1 MENLGKRIDVIL
13 VSNKNDSL
21 KWTSKSIYMSQ
32 KVFDK
37 DLIAIRKNKVT
48 LRLNKQAYVGVCI
61 LDFKKSYI

>member
-1 MENLGKRIDVIL
+1 
-13 VSNKNDSL
+13 
-21 KWTSKSIYMSQ
+21 MSQ

-37 DLIAIRKNKVT
+37 DLLAIRKNKVT